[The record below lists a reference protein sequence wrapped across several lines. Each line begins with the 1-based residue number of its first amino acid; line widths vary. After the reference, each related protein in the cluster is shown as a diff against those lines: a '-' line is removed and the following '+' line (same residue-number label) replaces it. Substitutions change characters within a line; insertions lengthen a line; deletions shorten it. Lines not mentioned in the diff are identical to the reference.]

1 MKKVEILKN
10 VVLDLGDGLGSS
22 KRTPGQVLEFASDEF
37 FEKGNYAERLAKL
50 PNHIKLI
57 EEDDLEIPT
66 ENTLED
72 EQPDLDIAD
81 ETIAEEPEDILEEE
95 DIYLEDLETY
105 DLVQLKEFAKNNDIK
120 FSKNATKDTMMEL
133 LTPLFEEDE
142 D

>member
-57 EEDDLEIPT
+57 EDEDLDIPT
-66 ENTLED
+66 EDTLED
-72 EQPDLDIAD
+72 AQPDSDSAD
-81 ETIAEEPEDILEEE
+81 EIIDEEE
-95 DIYLEDLETY
+95 EEIYLEDLETY
-105 DLVQLKEFAKNNDIK
+105 DLAQLKEFAKSNDIK
-120 FSKNATKDTMMEL
+120 FSKNATKETMMEL
-133 LTPLFEEDE
+133 LAPLFEEDE
-142 D
+142 N